1 MKKRT
6 ITNRLLDLITEADGM
21 RYNQGRFLRMQ
32 KALKAVEK
40 FEYNDDDLRGLSAWE
55 KDFMREN
62 GMKIYWDGDTRYYIF
77 IARNLATGKKQ
88 LYAYTKKQMISPN
101 SDSYG
106 NGYSYENWHT
116 FQRLYGFDCLHYERR
131 AWKTLPPVTI
141 W

>member
-6 ITNRLLDLITEADGM
+6 ISNRLLDLIMEADGM
-21 RYNQGRFLRMQ
+21 RLNQGRFLRMR
-32 KALKAVEK
+32 KSLRAVEK
-40 FEYNDDDLRGLSAWE
+40 FKYNEDDLRGLSACE

-88 LYAYTKKQMISPN
+88 LYAYTKKQMIDPN

-106 NGYSYENWHT
+106 NGYSYEMWHT
-116 FQRLYGFDCLHYERR
+116 FRRLYGFDCLHYERR